1 MIWDCFT
8 FFNEFEVLRIRLH
21 ELEHVV
27 DRFVLVEATRTYR
40 GAKKPPYFTDRHD
53 EFERWT
59 DRIVHVVVDDL
70 PMGDGSTAWDREYA
84 QRRAILRGLTAAAP
98 ADLILVSDVDEV
110 PRASAVS
117 EVVRLAGLVP
127 RAFADPTSLIP
138 RALPKRWRPRPAIWE
153 LHQTLYY
160 FALDWRAPIPWTRAR
175 ATQLRFLK
183 DPHALRFMPG
193 RVIEGAG
200 WHFSYLGDA
209 ERAATKISAFAHEE
223 YDRPEFTNRHHLEQ
237 CIAFGHD
244 PFGRFELEEV
254 GIDDSFPEW
263 VRLNLP
269 ALHHLTR
276 ARARR

>member
-8 FFNEFEVLRIRLH
+8 FFNEFDVLRIRLH

-40 GAKKPPYFTDRHD
+40 GAIKSPYFADRHD

-70 PMGDGSTAWDREYA
+70 PMCDNSTPWDREYA
-84 QRRAILRGLTAAAP
+84 QRRAILRGLTDAAP
-98 ADLILVSDVDEV
+98 DDLILVSDVDEI
-110 PRASAVS
+110 PRASAVT
-117 EVVRLAGLVP
+117 EVVRQTARFTG
-127 RAFADPTSLIP
+127 AFADPESP
-138 RALPKRWRPRPAIWE
+138 VRRVVPERWRPLPAVWE
-153 LHQTLYY
+153 LHQKLYY
-160 FALDWRAPIPWTRAR
+160 FALDWRAPLPWTRAR
-175 ATQLRFLK
+175 ATQRRFLK

-193 RVIEGAG
+193 RVIRDAG

-237 CIAFGHD
+237 CIALGHD

-254 GIDDSFPEW
+254 GIDNSFPEW

-276 ARARR
+276 AGAR